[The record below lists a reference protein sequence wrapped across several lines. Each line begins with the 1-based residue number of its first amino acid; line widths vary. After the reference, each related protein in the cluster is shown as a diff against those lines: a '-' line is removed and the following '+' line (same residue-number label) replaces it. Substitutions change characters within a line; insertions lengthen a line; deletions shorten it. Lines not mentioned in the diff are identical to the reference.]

1 MKRKE
6 GSGFMKKTLC
16 YFCILLLAAMS
27 IFCGCASGA
36 GSVKLDVGGSEYTA
50 FSVEDAGDPTL
61 YDEQVV
67 TVDCT
72 QDDLKSSRLS
82 VNGPHSQNQVAITV
96 FDENG
101 KVLTENGN
109 DFSLPN
115 QAGIYYVCIGVDW
128 GGGESTLHTDNL
140 LKFKLTNS

>member
-50 FSVEDAGDPTL
+50 FSI
-61 YDEQVV
+61 Q
-67 TVDCT
+67 
-72 QDDLKSSRLS
+72 
-82 VNGPHSQNQVAITV
+82 
-96 FDENG
+96 
-101 KVLTENGN
+101 LT
-109 DFSLPN
+109 S
-115 QAGIYYVCIGVDW
+115 
-128 GGGESTLHTDNL
+128 DNL
-140 LKFKLTNS
+140 LSINCL